1 MTALKIE
8 PFHLGDYEEYLADK
22 KYMMDKDNVNEL
34 KRMLGIISPSYNIV
48 KHTFCERMS
57 PVDCMRDDSRYRQEV
72 LLDWNTG
79 KEE

>member
-22 KYMMDKDNVNEL
+22 KFIMNKNSEEL

-48 KHTFCERMS
+48 KHTFCEGMN
-57 PVDCMRDDSRYRQEV
+57 PVDAWKDHPKYRREV
-72 LLDWNTG
+72 LLEWDN
-79 KEE
+79 KEG